1 MAPLVVLVAA
11 AGLARLIGWLGDI
24 AWLDSWSHAAALG
37 LAAMFALTS
46 SAHFLEPRRSALA
59 EMVPP
64 RLPNP
69 TAWVALTG
77 VLEIA
82 GAIGLLIP
90 PFAKLA
96 AVGLLLLLIVMFPAN
111 VRAAR
116 GGIGINTMPLPLR
129 TVVQLI
135 FVGAC
140 VLVLVGW

>member
-1 MAPLVVLVAA
+1 MAPLVALVVV

-46 SAHFLEPRRSALA
+46 SAHFLEPRRSALV

-69 TAWVALTG
+69 TALVALTG

-116 GGIGINTMPLPLR
+116 GGIGVKTMPLPLR

-135 FVGAC
+135 FIGAC
-140 VLVLVGW
+140 VLVLVG